1 MAVRSKRLFGP
12 LTVTT
17 ATQVLYT
24 CPAAETALVKL
35 ITAVNIAALGG
46 TLLSLRINGSLGGQ
60 LVGQKVIPN
69 GQDEWI
75 EGFLVLNPGDVLRGT
90 ASQAS
95 LIVSGF
101 GAELEGFAD

>member
-1 MAVRSKRLFGP
+1 MAVRSKRLWGP

-17 ATQVLYT
+17 STQLVYT
-24 CPAAETALVKL
+24 CPAGETALVKL
-35 ITAVNIAALGG
+35 VTAVNIAALGS
-46 TLLSLRINGSLGGQ
+46 TLLSLRVNGALGGQ
-60 LVGQKVIPN
+60 LVAQRSVAN
-69 GQDEWI
+69 GGDEWV
-75 EGFLVLNPGDVLRGT
+75 EGFLVLNPGDTLRAT